1 MDDPDFFLPAAAAS
15 RAGVP
20 ELEIHAAIDRG
31 ELRTVVYRGEI
42 RIPAESLRAFHATTI
57 CLRRPTPVAGK

>member
-42 RIPAESLRAFHATTI
+42 RIPAESLRAFRRADDVSVATS
-57 CLRRPTPVAGK
+57 PGAGK